1 MAAHRIAAIDI
12 TMTIDT
18 SFIVLLPFREATVA
32 LPEIE
37 SDSNIRQFQ
46 DSRLVFGVSM
56 AYLWS
61 FKWSIISD
69 RISRTSARIPSANPL
84 LTGREFF
91 SDLAAY
97 KAAIDETVVAAINP
111 IAVIASV
118 TSLNRMSHRLDLP
131 SA

>member
-1 MAAHRIAAIDI
+1 
-12 TMTIDT
+12 MTIDI

-37 SDSNIRQFQ
+37 SDSNIGQIQ
-46 DSRLVFGVSM
+46 DSRLVFGVSNR
-56 AYLWS
+56 YLWS
-61 FKWSIISD
+61 LRCSIISD
-69 RISRTSARIPSANPL
+69 RISRTSARIPSAKPL

-118 TSLNRMSHRLDLP
+118 I
-131 SA
+131 

>member
-1 MAAHRIAAIDI
+1 
-12 TMTIDT
+12 
-18 SFIVLLPFREATVA
+18 
-32 LPEIE
+32 
-37 SDSNIRQFQ
+37 
-46 DSRLVFGVSM
+46 M

-118 TSLNRMSHRLDLP
+118 TS
-131 SA
+131 